1 MSLELNILSRH
12 VSSSLLSLKC
22 EITPILRYCS
32 IYILFLK
39 QSLVSS
45 KISKIQIL
53 LYNIAIILCVYE
65 FYSEK
70 LSRFV
75 NQSLKHSVS
84 QTRST
89 HSKGSYP
96 LPILQFFYRTRV
108 RSLSGVHFSFDV
120 LPSCADQGS
129 CAHKCCVKI
138 FRTVTRNDVNKGR
151 SQIIKM
157 EI

>member
-45 KISKIQIL
+45 KMSKIQIL

-96 LPILQFFYRTRV
+96 LPTLQFFFIRPETDHCQGCIFRLTC
-108 RSLSGVHFSFDV
+108 SHHELTKDHV
-120 LPSCADQGS
+120 LTSAYVQIS
-129 CAHKCCVKI
+129 
-138 FRTVTRNDVNKGR
+138 RTVTRNAVNKNV
-151 SQIIKM
+151 
-157 EI
+157 